1 MTIEGRIQQ
10 HIIMLKIPQVDIDIA
25 LSVVSKDELVAILDS
40 IAKDKSVYQAPMV
53 LRQHIRK
60 LKLDNKVQR
69 LANAMVGD
77 YDSNLVVN
85 ADDQVVIDLTCEY
98 IEQQYDIHN
107 DDRIRAEQYRYL
119 RNVFPS
125 AVNRIPDEILATM
138 PTLQLSSL
146 M

>member
-1 MTIEGRIQQ
+1 
-10 HIIMLKIPQVDIDIA
+10 MLKIPQVDIDIA

-69 LANAMVGD
+69 LANAMIGN

-85 ADDQVVIDLTCEY
+85 ADDQLLIDSTCVY
-98 IEQQYDIHN
+98 IEEQYDIHN

-119 RNVFPS
+119 RNAYPS